1 VEVLQPKNVGRVVR
15 LAETNEDV
23 LDGRGGKEYAGNK
36 VVRFLVAIIELPSA
50 QPVAFPDYTKQI

>member
-1 VEVLQPKNVGRVVR
+1 MQPKNVGRVVR

-23 LDGRGGKEYAGNK
+23 LDGRGGKGYAGNK